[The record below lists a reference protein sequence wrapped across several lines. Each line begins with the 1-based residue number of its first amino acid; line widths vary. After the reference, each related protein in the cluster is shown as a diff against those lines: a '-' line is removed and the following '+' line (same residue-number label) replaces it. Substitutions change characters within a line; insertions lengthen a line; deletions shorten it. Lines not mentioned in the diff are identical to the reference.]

1 MPGGLRIAVD
11 LDGTVANLSAAMHA
25 VAAKRFM
32 RRDAGDPPAA
42 GDPQERPALRDLA
55 LTARELDLLWGAV
68 LKIKNFW
75 TTLDEMETGA
85 VARLASLAADRR
97 WDVLFVTTRPPAA
110 GATTQLQ
117 SQVWLEKHGF
127 PHPSVFVV
135 KGSRGKIADALQLDA
150 VVDDRPE
157 NCLDVAVES
166 SARAFLVWPG
176 TDDDVPPGALRHGV
190 THVPTIMD
198 ALDALVDLDR
208 ARGGGM
214 GRSIRR
220 LLGR

>member
-1 MPGGLRIAVD
+1 M
-11 LDGTVANLSAAMHA
+11 
-25 VAAKRFM
+25 
-32 RRDAGDPPAA
+32 
-42 GDPQERPALRDLA
+42 
-55 LTARELDLLWGAV
+55 LWGAV

-75 TTLDEMETGA
+75 TTLDEMEPGA

-127 PHPSVFVV
+127 RHPSVFVV

-166 SARAFLVWPG
+166 SARAYLVWPG

-190 THVPTIMD
+190 THVPTIIG
-198 ALDALVDLDR
+198 R
-208 ARGGGM
+208 ARRA
-214 GRSIRR
+214 GRSRPRPRR
-220 LLGR
+220 RNGTVDPPAARPLNAAPSAW